1 MSKQG
6 KELVQAAREAVA
18 HARGRIKLKEFRA
31 DMTDEERELLLQEI
45 CAAEPQESTETDSME
60 DKNDS
65 LPSRSRQSASRRTV
79 TASGRSRW
87 RGLLQPR

>member
-6 KELVQAAREAVA
+6 KELVQAAEEAVA

-31 DMTDEERELLLQEI
+31 DMTEEERELLLQEI
-45 CAAEPQESTETDSME
+45 CAAGPQATTEAESME

-65 LPSRSRQSASRRTV
+65 SSSRSRRSASRRPV
-79 TASGRSRW
+79 AASGRSR
-87 RGLLQPR
+87 